1 MEIVYPRCA
10 GLDVHKKTVVA
21 CRVAPRGKQR
31 HREVRSF
38 GTTVREL
45 LALQDWLHEWGITH
59 VAMESTGEYWRPIY
73 NVLEGHFEL
82 LLVNAQHVKQVPGRK
97 TDVKDAEWLADLLR
111 HGLLKASY
119 VPEKE
124 QRELRDLTRYR
135 IKLVQQRAQVVNRL
149 QKVLEGTGIKLSSVV
164 SSIVGVSGR
173 AMLDALIAGETDSAR
188 LAELARGRLKSK
200 QGALEAA
207 LEGQMDDHHRFM
219 LTHELA
225 LFDFL
230 SAQIEQMNERIEM
243 QMTAMDA
250 TTPPEPPAAPDPD
263 AAPHAEHEE
272 NDEPPSLSHAE
283 AVALLDTIPGVDQ
296 QVAEIIVAELGTD
309 MTRFPTAR
317 HAAAWAGVAPGHNE
331 SAGKRRSGQSRRGN
345 RWLRAALAQAAWAAS
360 HTKDTYLAAQFH
372 RLAARRGKK
381 RAIVAVGH
389 SILVI
394 AYHMLRKRQPYRELG
409 HDFFDQRKRD
419 TTVRHLIRRLEK
431 LGVEVPD
438 QAPAVVS

>member
-1 MEIVYPRCA
+1 METVYARCA
-10 GLDVHKKTVVA
+10 GLDVHKKSVVA
-21 CRVAPRGKQR
+21 CRMAPRGNR
-31 HREVRSF
+31 PHREIRTF
-38 GTTVREL
+38 GTTTRAL
-45 LALQDWLHEWGITH
+45 LELQDWLHEWRVTH
-59 VAMESTGEYWRPIY
+59 VAMESTGDYWRPIY

-119 VPEKE
+119 VPAKE

-135 IKLVQQRAQVVNRL
+135 TKLVQQRAQVVNRL
-149 QKVLEGTGIKLSSVV
+149 QKVLEGANIKLSSVV

-173 AMLDALIAGETDSAR
+173 AMLEALIAGETDSVR
-188 LAELARGRLKSK
+188 LAQLARGRLKNK
-200 QGALEAA
+200 EKALEAA
-207 LEGQMDDHHRFM
+207 LAGQMDDHHRFM
-219 LTHELA
+219 LGHELA

-230 SAQIEQMNERIEM
+230 SAQIEQMSQRIEM
-243 QMTAMDA
+243 QMRAMDVM
-250 TTPPEPPAAPDPD
+250 TPPAPSAPPDQDAPQPEEPDDPAP
-263 AAPHAEHEE
+263 
-272 NDEPPSLSHAE
+272 LSNAE
-283 AVALLDTIPGVDQ
+283 AVVLLDTIPGVDR
-296 QVAEIIVAELGTD
+296 QVAEIVVAELGTD
-309 MTRFPTAR
+309 MSRFPTAR

-331 SAGKRRSGQSRRGN
+331 SAGKRKSGRSRRGN

-360 HTKDTYLAAQFH
+360 HTKETYLSAQFH

-389 SILVI
+389 SIIVI
-394 AYHMLRKRQPYRELG
+394 AYHILRDRQPYYELG

-419 TTVRHLIRRLEK
+419 STVRHLIHRLEK

-438 QAPAVVS
+438 PMTAVAS